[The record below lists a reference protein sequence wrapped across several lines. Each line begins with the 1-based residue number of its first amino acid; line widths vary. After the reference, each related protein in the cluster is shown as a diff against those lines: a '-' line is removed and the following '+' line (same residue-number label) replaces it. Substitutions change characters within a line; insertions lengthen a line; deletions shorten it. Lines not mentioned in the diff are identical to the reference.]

1 MNRKLKYFAFMA
13 LACAGVFFACTYLDS
28 VNIDQPQPDGT
39 MAPKVKVGETATF
52 TIKGRFETNEDHPEG
67 RNLVIAML
75 APRDWNI
82 AKNCVLTYRGTE
94 VVDWDDIHPMSVIP
108 SNTSPNNM
116 SGYTWPAA
124 LMERFGLGPN
134 RYNDMEWVA
143 WEAVEAVPITN
154 GDKFV
159 YDVTI
164 KCKTGASN
172 LKTCLGFVINHND
185 DGLSQDDKHFK
196 YAFSDLFTVY
206 GGEGEEIDYTKVRF
220 NSVIP
225 SRALQNDLVTF
236 TFNGDAFDN
245 DLIESNQDIY
255 FRGTAVTQEGNR
267 YTGEPKLMPRE
278 NTFTHIYNCT
288 LWPMKYFRD
297 VLPEGETL
305 IAIEYEYTNADGSI
319 KLNKLE
325 EEIISG
331 GTPSEEL
338 QENPRYRFNFRCD

>member
-143 WEAVEAVPITN
+143 WQGDELIPIYN
-154 GDKFV
+154 GTHAT
-159 YDVTI
+159 YEVTV
-164 KCKTGASN
+164 KCKVGQQN
-172 LKTCLGFVINHND
+172 LRANLGFVVNNLG
-185 DGLSQDDKHFK
+185 DGMSSDEKYIK
-196 YAFSDLFTVY
+196 YAFSEHQFEVY
-206 GGEGEEIDYTKVRF
+206 GGIGETIDFGKLRF
-220 NSVIP
+220 NSVEP
-225 SRALQNDLVTF
+225 ARAIQDDIITYTF
-236 TFNGDAFDN
+236 VGDAYEN
-245 DLIESNQDIY
+245 DLIKEPEIF
-255 FRGTAVTQEGNR
+255 FRGKAYTAEGGV
-267 YTGEPKLMPRE
+267 YEAEKLKMERA
-278 NTFTHIYNCT
+278 NTFTHSYSCT
-288 LWPMKYFRD
+288 IWPAGFFNIPD
-297 VLPEGETL
+297 GET
-305 IAIEYEYTNADGSI
+305 ITKIEYSFTNAAEDVVV
-319 KLNKLE
+319 NKSLDDLM
-325 EEIISG
+325 G
-331 GTPSEEL
+331 GETPESDDTPFTYTL
-338 QENPRYRFNFRCD
+338 VCGA

>member
-94 VVDWDDIHPMSVIP
+94 VVDWEDIHPMSVIP

-143 WEAVEAVPITN
+143 WQGDELIPIYN
-154 GDKFV
+154 GTHAT
-159 YDVTI
+159 YEVTV
-164 KCKTGASN
+164 KCKVGQQN
-172 LKTCLGFVINHND
+172 LRANLGFVVNNLG
-185 DGLSQDDKHFK
+185 DGMSSDEKYIK
-196 YAFSDLFTVY
+196 YAFSEHQFEVY
-206 GGEGEEIDYTKVRF
+206 GGIGETIDFGKLRF
-220 NSVIP
+220 NSVEP
-225 SRALQNDLVTF
+225 ARAIQDDIITYTFVGDAYENDLVKEPEIF
-236 TFNGDAFDN
+236 
-245 DLIESNQDIY
+245 
-255 FRGTAVTQEGNR
+255 FRGKAYTAEGGV
-267 YTGEPKLMPRE
+267 YEAEKLKMERA
-278 NTFTHIYNCT
+278 NTFTHSYSCT
-288 LWPMKYFRD
+288 IWPAGFFNIPD
-297 VLPEGETL
+297 GET
-305 IAIEYEYTNADGSI
+305 ITKIEYSFTNAAEDVVV
-319 KLNKLE
+319 NKSLDDLM
-325 EEIISG
+325 G
-331 GTPSEEL
+331 GETPESDDTPFTYTL
-338 QENPRYRFNFRCD
+338 VCGA

>member
-75 APRDWNI
+75 APRVWNI

-94 VVDWDDIHPMSVIP
+94 VVDWEDIHPMSVIP

-143 WEAVEAVPITN
+143 WQGDELIPIYN
-154 GDKFV
+154 GTHAT
-159 YDVTI
+159 YEVTV
-164 KCKTGASN
+164 KCKVGQQN
-172 LKTCLGFVINHND
+172 LRANLGFVVNNLG
-185 DGLSQDDKHFK
+185 DGMSSDEKYIK
-196 YAFSDLFTVY
+196 YAFSEHQFEVY
-206 GGEGEEIDYTKVRF
+206 GGIGETIDFGKLRF
-220 NSVIP
+220 NSVEP
-225 SRALQNDLVTF
+225 ARAIQDDIITYTF
-236 TFNGDAFDN
+236 VGDAYEN
-245 DLIESNQDIY
+245 DLIKEPEIF
-255 FRGTAVTQEGNR
+255 FRGKAYTAEGGV
-267 YTGEPKLMPRE
+267 YEAEKLKMERA
-278 NTFTHIYNCT
+278 NTFTHSYSCT
-288 LWPMKYFRD
+288 IWPAGFFNIPD
-297 VLPEGETL
+297 GET
-305 IAIEYEYTNADGSI
+305 ITKIEYSFTNAAEDVVV
-319 KLNKLE
+319 NKSLDDLM
-325 EEIISG
+325 G
-331 GTPSEEL
+331 GETPESDDTPFTYTL
-338 QENPRYRFNFRCD
+338 VCGA

>member
-94 VVDWDDIHPMSVIP
+94 VVDWEDIHPMSVIP
-108 SNTSPNNM
+108 SNTSPNNR

-143 WEAVEAVPITN
+143 WQGDELIPIYN
-154 GDKFV
+154 GTHAT
-159 YDVTI
+159 YEVTV
-164 KCKTGASN
+164 KCKVGQQN
-172 LKTCLGFVINHND
+172 LRANLGFVVNNLG
-185 DGLSQDDKHFK
+185 DGMSSDEKYIK
-196 YAFSDLFTVY
+196 YAFSEHQFEVY
-206 GGEGEEIDYTKVRF
+206 GGIGETIDFGKLRF
-220 NSVIP
+220 NSVEP
-225 SRALQNDLVTF
+225 ARAIQDDIITYTF
-236 TFNGDAFDN
+236 VGDAYEN
-245 DLIESNQDIY
+245 DLIKKPEIF
-255 FRGTAVTQEGNR
+255 FRGKAYTAEGGV
-267 YTGEPKLMPRE
+267 YEAEKLKMERA
-278 NTFTHIYNCT
+278 NTFTHSYSCT
-288 LWPMKYFRD
+288 IWPAGFFNIPD
-297 VLPEGETL
+297 GET
-305 IAIEYEYTNADGSI
+305 ITKIEYSFTNAAEDVVV
-319 KLNKLE
+319 NKSLDDLM
-325 EEIISG
+325 G
-331 GTPSEEL
+331 GETPESDDTPFTYTL
-338 QENPRYRFNFRCD
+338 VCGA

>member
-94 VVDWDDIHPMSVIP
+94 VVDWEDIHPMSVIP

-143 WEAVEAVPITN
+143 WQGDELIPIYN
-154 GDKFV
+154 GTHAT
-159 YDVTI
+159 YEVTV
-164 KCKTGASN
+164 KCKVGQQN
-172 LKTCLGFVINHND
+172 LRANLGFVVNNLG
-185 DGLSQDDKHFK
+185 DGMASDEKYIK
-196 YAFSDLFTVY
+196 YAFSEHQFEVY
-206 GGEGEEIDYTKVRF
+206 GGIGETIDFGKLRF
-220 NSVIP
+220 NSVEP
-225 SRALQNDLVTF
+225 ARAIQDDIITYTF
-236 TFNGDAFDN
+236 VGDSYEN
-245 DLIESNQDIY
+245 DLIKEPEIFFQAKAY
-255 FRGTAVTQEGNR
+255 TAEGGV
-267 YTGEPKLMPRE
+267 YEAEKLKMERA
-278 NTFTHIYNCT
+278 NTFTHSYSCT
-288 LWPMKYFRD
+288 IWPAGFFNVPD
-297 VLPEGETL
+297 GET
-305 IAIEYEYTNADGSI
+305 ITKIEYFFTNAAGDI
-319 KLNKLE
+319 VVNKSLDDLK
-325 EEIISG
+325 G
-331 GTPSEEL
+331 GETPESDDIPFTYTL
-338 QENPRYRFNFRCD
+338 VCGA

>member
-94 VVDWDDIHPMSVIP
+94 VVDWEDIHPMSVIP

-143 WEAVEAVPITN
+143 WQGDELYITVP
-154 GDKFV
+154 
-159 YDVTI
+159 
-164 KCKTGASN
+164 
-172 LKTCLGFVINHND
+172 
-185 DGLSQDDKHFK
+185 
-196 YAFSDLFTVY
+196 
-206 GGEGEEIDYTKVRF
+206 
-220 NSVIP
+220 
-225 SRALQNDLVTF
+225 
-236 TFNGDAFDN
+236 
-245 DLIESNQDIY
+245 
-255 FRGTAVTQEGNR
+255 
-267 YTGEPKLMPRE
+267 MP
-278 NTFTHIYNCT
+278 
-288 LWPMKYFRD
+288 PMR
-297 VLPEGETL
+297 
-305 IAIEYEYTNADGSI
+305 
-319 KLNKLE
+319 
-325 EEIISG
+325 
-331 GTPSEEL
+331 
-338 QENPRYRFNFRCD
+338 

>member
-94 VVDWDDIHPMSVIP
+94 VVDWEDIHPMSVIP

-143 WEAVEAVPITN
+143 WQGDELIPIYN
-154 GDKFV
+154 GTHAT
-159 YDVTI
+159 YEVTV
-164 KCKTGASN
+164 KCKVGQQN
-172 LKTCLGFVINHND
+172 LRANLGFVVNNLG
-185 DGLSQDDKHFK
+185 DGMSSDEKYIK
-196 YAFSDLFTVY
+196 YAFSEHQFEVY
-206 GGEGEEIDYTKVRF
+206 GGIGETIDFGKLRF
-220 NSVIP
+220 NSVEP
-225 SRALQNDLVTF
+225 ARAIQDDIITYTF
-236 TFNGDAFDN
+236 VGDAYEN
-245 DLIESNQDIY
+245 DLIKEPEIF
-255 FRGTAVTQEGNR
+255 FRGKAYTAEG
-267 YTGEPKLMPRE
+267 G
-278 NTFTHIYNCT
+278 
-288 LWPMKYFRD
+288 
-297 VLPEGETL
+297 V
-305 IAIEYEYTNADGSI
+305 YEA
-319 KLNKLE
+319 E
-325 EEIISG
+325 
-331 GTPSEEL
+331 
-338 QENPRYRFNFRCD
+338 

>member
-143 WEAVEAVPITN
+143 WQGDELIPVYN
-154 GDKFV
+154 GTHAT
-159 YDVTI
+159 YEVTV
-164 KCKTGASN
+164 KCKVGQQN
-172 LKTCLGFVINHND
+172 LRANLGFVVNNLG
-185 DGLSQDDKHFK
+185 DGMSSDEKYIK
-196 YAFSDLFTVY
+196 YAFSEHQFEVY
-206 GGEGEEIDYTKVRF
+206 GGIGETIDFGKLRF
-220 NSVIP
+220 NSVEP
-225 SRALQNDLVTF
+225 ARAIQDDIITYTF
-236 TFNGDAFDN
+236 VGDAYEN
-245 DLIESNQDIY
+245 DLIKEPEIF
-255 FRGTAVTQEGNR
+255 FRGKAYTAEGGV
-267 YTGEPKLMPRE
+267 YEAEKLKMERA
-278 NTFTHIYNCT
+278 NTFTHSYSCT
-288 LWPMKYFRD
+288 IWPAGFFNIPD
-297 VLPEGETL
+297 GET
-305 IAIEYEYTNADGSI
+305 ITKIEYSFTNAAENI
-319 KLNKLE
+319 VVNKSLDDLM
-325 EEIISG
+325 G
-331 GTPSEEL
+331 GETPESDDTPFTYTL
-338 QENPRYRFNFRCD
+338 VCGA

>member
-94 VVDWDDIHPMSVIP
+94 VVDWEDIHPMSVIP

-143 WEAVEAVPITN
+143 WQGDELIPIYN
-154 GDKFV
+154 GTHAT
-159 YDVTI
+159 YEVTV
-164 KCKTGASN
+164 KCKVGQQN
-172 LKTCLGFVINHND
+172 LRANLGFVVNNLG
-185 DGLSQDDKHFK
+185 DGMSSDEKYIK
-196 YAFSDLFTVY
+196 YAFSEHQFEVY
-206 GGEGEEIDYTKVRF
+206 GGIGETIDFGKLRF
-220 NSVIP
+220 NSVEP
-225 SRALQNDLVTF
+225 ARAIQDDIITYTF
-236 TFNGDAFDN
+236 VGDAYEN
-245 DLIESNQDIY
+245 DLIKEPEIF
-255 FRGTAVTQEGNR
+255 FRGKAYTAEGGV
-267 YTGEPKLMPRE
+267 YEAEKLKMERA
-278 NTFTHIYNCT
+278 NTFTHSYSCT
-288 LWPMKYFRD
+288 IWPAGFFNIPD
-297 VLPEGETL
+297 GET
-305 IAIEYEYTNADGSI
+305 ITKIEYSFTNAAEDVVV
-319 KLNKLE
+319 NKSLDDLM
-325 EEIISG
+325 G
-331 GTPSEEL
+331 GETPESDDTPFTYTL
-338 QENPRYRFNFRCD
+338 VCGA